1 MADNQPPTLRWGI
14 VATGLI
20 SSWFVQD
27 LVVERKGRKAKH
39 IVQAIGSSSVEKG
52 RAFAEKHLA
61 GSGQQQQP
69 APRIYGSYDAVYQ
82 DPDVDIVYIGT
93 PHAFHKQN
101 CLDAIG
107 AGKHVLCEKP
117 FTLNA
122 AQANDVFAAARAKG
136 GVFVMEAMW
145 TRFFPLT
152 QTLQSLVH
160 GDDKAIGDV
169 QRVFCDFSMDQNLG
183 SLGPESR
190 LKDPALGA
198 GSLLDIGIYSLT
210 WALLML
216 EDPATTTA
224 TTGDKTTN
232 AVRPNVAALQTLADG
247 IDTASSAILLYP
259 DGRQGIVTSSST
271 IKKGKQAFCTIQC
284 TRGYIEVEGFTSAP
298 SSFSV
303 HTYNADDGGVSSSKR
318 YDFERPGRGFY
329 WEADAVA
336 LDIAA
341 GRVES
346 SVMPWAETVRVMELL
361 DTIRKQGGARF
372 PQDSE

>member
-1 MADNQPPTLRWGI
+1 MVDIQNELPTLRWGI

-27 LVVERKGRKAKH
+27 LVMERKDPKAKH
-39 IVQAIGSSSVEKG
+39 VIQAIGSSSVEKG
-52 RAFAEKHLA
+52 TVFAEKHLA
-61 GSGQQQQP
+61 GSGH
-69 APRIYGSYDAVYQ
+69 APSVYGSYDAVYQ
-82 DPDVDIVYIGT
+82 DPAVDIVYIGT
-93 PHAFHKQN
+93 PHALHKQN
-101 CLDAIG
+101 CLDAIA
-107 AGKHVLCEKP
+107 AGKHVLCKKP

-122 AQANDVFAAARAKG
+122 AQVGEVFAAARARG

-145 TRFFPLT
+145 TRFFPLVR
-152 QTLQSLVH
+152 TLRSLVH
-160 GDDKAIGDV
+160 GDERAIGDV
-169 QRVFCDFSMDQNLG
+169 QRVLCDFSMDQNPG
-183 SLGPESR
+183 SLGPASR

-198 GSLLDIGIYSLT
+198 GSLLDISIYSLT

-216 EDPATTTA
+216 EDPAA
-224 TTGDKTTN
+224 AD
-232 AVRPNVAALQTLADG
+232 ADAARRRPKVAALQTLADG

-259 DGRQGIVTSSST
+259 DGRQGIVTSSSA
-271 IKKGKQAFCTIQC
+271 IKKGKQPFCTVQG
-284 TRGYIEVEGFTSAP
+284 TRGYVEVQGFTSAP
-298 SSFSV
+298 GFFTV
-303 HTYNADDGGVSSSKR
+303 HTFDAEGGGLLSRR

-336 LDIAA
+336 QDISA